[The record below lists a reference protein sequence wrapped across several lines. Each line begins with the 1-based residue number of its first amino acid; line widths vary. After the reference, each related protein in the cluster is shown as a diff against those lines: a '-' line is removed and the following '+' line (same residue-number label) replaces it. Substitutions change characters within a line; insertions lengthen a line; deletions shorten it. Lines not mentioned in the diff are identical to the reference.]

1 MSSAPSSRQL
11 PRWAATAEP
20 YALLVLTTLSWAG
33 NVVVGQLAIGEV
45 SPMAITFLRWVI
57 VAGCLLAFNGQ
68 RLAAAWPVLRQK
80 LGMVVLMAALGFTGF
95 NALFYIA
102 SHHTK
107 GVNIGI
113 IQGTMPA
120 LVLLGA
126 LIVYKSPIRLLQ
138 GLGVIATMTGVVVVA
153 TGGEM
158 ARLAALSLNSGDLIM
173 LFACILYAGYAV
185 ALKRKPQ
192 VPTMVFFTAL
202 AVVSALSSVPLLVY
216 EQVSG
221 SLIWPS
227 FNGWLLILFVAI
239 FPSFLAQVFFIR
251 GVELIG
257 PERAG
262 IFVNLVPIFAA
273 LLAVLILG
281 EPFQLHHAVALA
293 LVLGGIAL
301 AESRKRKAPP
311 PG

>member
-1 MSSAPSSRQL
+1 MSSTPASRHPS
-11 PRWAATAEP
+11 WITAAEP

-45 SPMAITFLRWVI
+45 SPMVITFLRWII
-57 VAGCLLAFNGQ
+57 VAGCLLAFYGRQ
-68 RLAAAWPVLRQK
+68 LARCWPVLRPK
-80 LGMVVLMAALGFTGF
+80 IGMVVLMAALGFTGF

-126 LIVYKSPIRLLQ
+126 LIVYRSPVRLLQ
-138 GLGVIATMTGVVVVA
+138 ILGVAATMTGVVVVA
-153 TGGEM
+153 TGGEL
-158 ARLAALSLNSGDLIM
+158 ARLAALSLNPGDLIM
-173 LFACILYAGYAV
+173 LFACVLYAGYAV
-185 ALKRKPQ
+185 ALKRRPQ
-192 VPTMVFFTAL
+192 IPTMVFFTAL
-202 AVVSALSSVPLLVY
+202 AVVSAIASVPLLIY
-216 EQVSG
+216 EQASG
-221 SLIWPS
+221 DLVWPS
-227 FNGWLLILFVAI
+227 LDGWLLILYVAL

-262 IFVNLVPIFAA
+262 VFVNLVPIFAA
-273 LLAVLILG
+273 LLAVLILA
-281 EPFQLHHAVALA
+281 EPFQLHHAAALV

-301 AESRKRKAPP
+301 AESRRSKRAAA
-311 PG
+311 